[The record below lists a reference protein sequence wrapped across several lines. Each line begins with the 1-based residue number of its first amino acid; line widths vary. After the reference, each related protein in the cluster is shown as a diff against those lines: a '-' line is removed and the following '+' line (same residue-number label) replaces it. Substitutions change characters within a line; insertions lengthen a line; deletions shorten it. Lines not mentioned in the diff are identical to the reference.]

1 MNSLLP
7 FGVDGARKVGDVKIS
22 RRSLLIGVT
31 ATGAAAIARAAQ
43 RPVRVA
49 AIQIHPTLADF
60 SGNLERAE
68 RLIREAIS
76 QGAAWIVLPEFFTS
90 GLAFDPV
97 NLPNAPRPLDGAPTQ
112 MLKRLAG
119 QGRAAIGGGFLARSG
134 RDVFNTF
141 VLALPTG
148 QVFTHDKDFPTTS
161 MESSLY
167 AGGEDNEFVKEIE
180 KKGVATEPE
189 VVPSRPDNTKSG
201 VFRLPSALSVGAAMC
216 WEQVR
221 YRTARRMRGE
231 VDLVLTASG
240 WPAGV
245 ADPKIVETPRR
256 LARLVGAPV
265 VHASIVGPVPSAA
278 APDGTGSRTLQF
290 SGESQIVD
298 GYGKSIAIR
307 HFAEGEGVLVG
318 EIEPGRVMPSE
329 KIPDG
334 TFWTPEGP
342 SDASTFWQTSGA
354 AGRAIYLKRRAAL

>member
-1 MNSLLP
+1 MT
-7 FGVDGARKVGDVKIS
+7 KIS
-22 RRSLLIGVT
+22 RRALITGVA
-31 ATGAAAIARAAQ
+31 ATGAAVIARAAQ

-49 AIQIHPTLADF
+49 AIQIHPTLADV
-60 SGNLERAE
+60 SANLERAE
-68 RLIREAIS
+68 RLIREAIG
-76 QGAAWIVLPEFFTS
+76 QRAEWIALPEFFTS

-97 NLPNAPRPLDGAPTQ
+97 HLPDAPRPLDGAPMQ
-112 MLKRLAG
+112 MLKKLAKE
-119 QGRAAIGGGFLARSG
+119 GRAAIGGGFLARSG
-134 RDVFNTF
+134 HDVFNTL

-148 QVFTHDKDFPTTS
+148 EVFTHDKDFPTTS

-167 AGGEDNEFVKEIE
+167 AGGEDDEFVREIE
-180 KKGVATEPE
+180 RKGVATERE
-189 VVPSRPDNTKSG
+189 IIASRPDNIKSG
-201 VFRLPSALSVGAAMC
+201 VFRLPGRLSVGAAMC

-221 YRTARRMRGE
+221 YRTARRMRGQ

-240 WPAGV
+240 WPAGGS
-245 ADPKIVETPRR
+245 DPKIVETPRR

-298 GYGKSIAIR
+298 GHGKSVASR

-318 EIEPGRVMPSE
+318 EVELGRVMPSE
-329 KIPDG
+329 AIPESA
-334 TFWTPEGP
+334 FWTPEGP
-342 SDASTFWQTSGA
+342 SDTSTNWHTSGA